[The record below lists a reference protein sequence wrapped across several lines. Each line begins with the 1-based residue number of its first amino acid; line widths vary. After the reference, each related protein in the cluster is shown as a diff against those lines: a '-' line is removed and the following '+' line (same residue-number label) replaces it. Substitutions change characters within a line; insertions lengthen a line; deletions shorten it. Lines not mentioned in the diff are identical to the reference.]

1 MNTLAPLDAK
11 VAEERVLGWQTKLHR
26 WAAQD
31 EHQRF
36 GDLFNLVCD
45 SATLLVAWERVKRN
59 RGSRTA
65 GVDGQ
70 TRRHVEQMGVDGA
83 LGKLREELKAGTYR
97 PLPARERLIPKR
109 SGKLRSLGISTVR
122 DRIVQTAA
130 KLVLEPIF
138 EADFCPTS
146 YGFRLGR
153 RAQDAIEEVRFF
165 IHAHRSYEW
174 VIEGDVKDCFGQI
187 HQGLLMEQV
196 RSRVTD
202 KRVLGLIRLF
212 LAAGIMREQG
222 SLAATPSG
230 TPQGSGLSPL
240 LSNIAL
246 SVLDRHF
253 EAAWAARTHDQRWRD
268 RAQGHPSYRMIRFA
282 DDFVI
287 LVRGTEAQAHAIKEQ
302 TAKFM
307 AEQMRLTLSPEKTHI
322 THVDDGFDLL
332 GFRIV
337 RKPWRTAGRHVA
349 YTFPSERALREVMHR
364 IKMLTSRST
373 TNLSLDQLIHALNP
387 ILRGWTNYHRHN
399 AAKRCFAYLSYYL
412 WWRVDPL
419 ATQEVP
425 ATDLETAQAT
435 VLGARLDQPQRHEA
449 RVARRGPGDAIS
461 LSRPPDSL
469 AMGDSHQNRT
479 GHHPAGGHRCLS
491 QHHDRPS
498 RVLWRAGCSG
508 MGKSGSAGGS
518 GKRTGGNAGT
528 APRPDP
534 ARRSRST
541 PRRPRAAGS
550 CPPTRRSRAA
560 AAAAG

>member
-1 MNTLAPLDAK
+1 MNSPAPLDAK
-11 VAEERVLGWQTKLHR
+11 MAEERVLGWQTKLHR

-31 EHQRF
+31 EQARF

-45 SATLLVAWERVKRN
+45 PATLLVAWERVKRN
-59 RGSRTA
+59 RGSKTA

-70 TRRHVEQMGVDGA
+70 TRKHVEQIGVDGV
-83 LGKLREELKAGTYR
+83 LTKLREELKSGTYR

-138 EADFCPTS
+138 EADFCLTS
-146 YGFRLGR
+146 YGFRPGR

-165 IHAHRSYEW
+165 IHAPRSYEW

-202 KRVLGLIRLF
+202 KRVLALIRRF
-212 LAAGIMREQG
+212 LSAGIMREQG

-230 TPQGSGLSPL
+230 TAQGSGLSPL

-246 SVLDRHF
+246 SVLDRRF
-253 EAAWAARTHDQRWRD
+253 EAAWTSRTHNQRWRD
-268 RAQGHPSYRMIRFA
+268 RAEGRPSYRMIRFA

-287 LVRGTEAQAHAIKEQ
+287 LVRGTKAQAQAIKEQ
-302 TAKFM
+302 TTEFM
-307 AEQMRLTLSPEKTHI
+307 AEHLRLTLSPEKTHI

-337 RKPWRTAGRHVA
+337 RKPWRTTGKHVA
-349 YTFPSERALREVMHR
+349 YTFPSERALREIMHR
-364 IKMLTSRST
+364 IKTLTSRST

-412 WWRVDPL
+412 WWRVIRWLRKKYPRLTWKQIRRRCWGRDWTSREGTRL
-419 ATQEVP
+419 AWPSEVP
-425 ATDLETAQAT
+425 VTRYRYRGHNIPSPWADTGTGRATT
-435 VLGARLDQPQRHEA
+435 
-449 RVARRGPGDAIS
+449 
-461 LSRPPDSL
+461 RP
-469 AMGDSHQNRT
+469 
-479 GHHPAGGHRCLS
+479 
-491 QHHDRPS
+491 
-498 RVLWRAGCSG
+498 
-508 MGKSGSAGGS
+508 
-518 GKRTGGNAGT
+518 GT
-528 APRPDP
+528 A
-534 ARRSRST
+534 
-541 PRRPRAAGS
+541 AA
-550 CPPTRRSRAA
+550 
-560 AAAAG
+560 